1 MKKQAINERIH
12 RGFRAWLLELG
23 IRAAKT
29 DFVRVEEGR
38 KTAVKLQELITAW
51 EHKFMLESQLFFPAL
66 ALSAPYSVALLDEEK
81 RMVESKC
88 RQVSRIIEQYVQP
101 GLPLHYASTGKA
113 LLDAFSSLA
122 SLLLRYMNQQD
133 ALFSAAADSSEA
145 AGWGWVDVDAMLLQ
159 VVEHQMH
166 AQFYPINDRLI
177 NEAMHESGTPVQG
190 DGHLRMRERMTL
202 LSFAGIPYRQAVSQ
216 A

>member
-12 RGFRAWLLELG
+12 RGFRAWILELG

-29 DFVRVEEGR
+29 DFLRVEEGR

-66 ALSAPYSVALLDEEK
+66 ALTAPYSVALLDEEK

-88 RQVSRIIEQYVQP
+88 RQVSRIIQQYVQP
-101 GLPLHYASTGKA
+101 GLPQHYASTGKA

-133 ALFSAAADSSEA
+133 TLFSAATDSSEA
-145 AGWGWVDVDAMLLQ
+145 AGWEWVDADATLLL
-159 VVEHQMH
+159 VAEHQLH
-166 AQFYPINDRLI
+166 AWFYPINDRLI
-177 NEAMHESGTPVQG
+177 NGAVQESGTPVPEKG
-190 DGHLRMRERMTL
+190 NLRLDEKMGL
-202 LSFAGIPYRQAVSQ
+202 PSNAGMFYRQAASQ